1 MFSFLD
7 HRLEEI
13 IEEEKNPIYR
23 RATLKIKRNKIEVNE
38 GQEIGL
44 IWGIKSQM
52 LQLSTNYILFFL
64 AIRKATFGTGYVT
77 SNV

>member
-23 RATLKIKRNKIEVNE
+23 RATLKIKRNKTEVNE

-52 LQLSTNYILFFL
+52 LQLSTNYILFSL